1 MSHRIGF
8 MQGRFSPLVGGRIQS
23 FPWTCWRDEFVAA
36 EQCRFALMEWTLDQE
51 RLCDNP
57 LLTVAGQE
65 EIRQLSRKYG
75 ITIASLTGDCFMQSP
90 FWKASGAERMSL
102 LQDFRSVASACS
114 AVGIGL
120 MVIPLVDNGRISNR
134 AEEDLLVG
142 SLEDEAEL
150 LDELDVRVAFESD
163 FDAPE
168 LSRLIDRLAPSMFG
182 VNYDIGNSAS
192 LGMNPIEEIAA
203 YGHRI
208 VNVHVKDRLLG
219 GTTVALGTGSADFD
233 VVFESLARAGYE
245 GNYILQTARA
255 SDERHAEVLSRY
267 RDMVAERIAR
277 HGA

>member
-1 MSHRIGF
+1 MNHRIGF
-8 MQGRFSPLVGGRIQS
+8 MQGRFSPLVGERIQS
-23 FPWTCWRDEFVAA
+23 FPWAYWRDEFVAA
-36 EQCRFALMEWTLDQE
+36 EECRFTLMEWTLDQE

-57 LLTVAGQE
+57 LLTAAGQE
-65 EIRQLSRKYG
+65 EIRQLCRKYG
-75 ITIASLTGDCFMQSP
+75 ITIASLTGDCFMQTP
-90 FWKASGAERMSL
+90 CWKASGAERMSL

-120 MVIPLVDNGRISNR
+120 MVIPLVDNSQISNR
-134 AEEDLLVG
+134 AEEDVLVG
-142 SLEDEAEL
+142 SFADEAEL
-150 LDELDVRVAFESD
+150 LGELDVRVAFESD

-168 LSRLIDRLAPSMFG
+168 LSRLLDRLGPSMFG

-219 GTTVALGTGSADFD
+219 GPTVALGTGNADFD
-233 VVFESLARAGYE
+233 AVFESLARAGYE

-255 SDERHAEVLSRY
+255 RYDRHAEVLSNY
-267 RDMVAERIAR
+267 RDMLAEWILR